1 MKTTAPTL
9 LRAFAVV
16 AIMAASTLV
25 MRAQNNGDI
34 VDHITA
40 DGVNTIVQ
48 PEALRKLIARQ
59 HTEASDSKPAA
70 TDEAAETTEQSAAVR
85 TKTAG
90 FRVQVFSDNNQ
101 RTAKNEART
110 KARVIGERFP
120 EMRTYV
126 TYTSP
131 YWRLKVGDFR
141 NQREAQAAA
150 DDIRQAF
157 PSYGKEIRVVR
168 DRVNL

>member
-1 MKTTAPTL
+1 MKMTSDTTF
-9 LRAFAVV
+9 RALAVALTV
-16 AIMAASTLV
+16 AASALV
-25 MRAQNNGDI
+25 ARSQDDVDI
-34 VDHITA
+34 VSHITS
-40 DGVNTIVQ
+40 DGVNQVVQ
-48 PEALRKLIARQ
+48 PEALRRLIVRE
-59 HTEASDSKPAA
+59 HTGVLQEKIVGEGS
-70 TDEAAETTEQSAAVR
+70 AETDSQSVAAVR

-101 RTAKNEART
+101 RTAKNEARS
-110 KARVIGERFP
+110 KARNIGERFP

-141 NQREAQAAA
+141 TQREAQAAA
-150 DDIRQAF
+150 DEIRQAF